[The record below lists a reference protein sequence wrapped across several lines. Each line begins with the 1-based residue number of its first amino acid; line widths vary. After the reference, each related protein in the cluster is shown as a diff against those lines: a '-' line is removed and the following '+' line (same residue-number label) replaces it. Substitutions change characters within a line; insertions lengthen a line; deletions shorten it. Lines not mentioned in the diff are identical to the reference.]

1 LKYAYQIKCSIDK
14 RKKINDYFNKLTQSR
29 SERRRG
35 GGKENQKGLFDLF
48 LSLKSDG
55 TIGLKER

>member
-1 LKYAYQIKCSIDK
+1 VLGIDK

-55 TIGLKER
+55 TIGLKERR